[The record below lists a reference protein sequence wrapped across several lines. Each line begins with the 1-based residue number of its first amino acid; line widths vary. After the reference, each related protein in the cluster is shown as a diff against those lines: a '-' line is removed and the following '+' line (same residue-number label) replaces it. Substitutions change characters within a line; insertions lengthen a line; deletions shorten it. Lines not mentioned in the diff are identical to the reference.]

1 MRCSTRK
8 SENLQDT
15 TLAPMLHDSALP
27 ALGGTRDGIF
37 RSDEKGGNLK
47 VENSVASESIISEG
61 I

>member
-1 MRCSTRK
+1 
-8 SENLQDT
+8 
-15 TLAPMLHDSALP
+15 MLHDSALP